1 MSEFKSFLFSTPCLD
16 KVKLQDDAANDEC
29 MGKMSLLSNLY
40 ESLVCTDGKKVLV
53 SYRAAEDNGESSNRQ
68 RIQFEYILLHKAKSR
83 AVYACVT
90 LTRPRAN
97 RHQCLPLFLELF

>member
-40 ESLVCTDGKKVLV
+40 ESLVCTDGKKYWSHIELLKTMVKV
-53 SYRAAEDNGESSNRQ
+53 QTGREYSSSIFCCIKQ
-68 RIQFEYILLHKAKSR
+68 S
-83 AVYACVT
+83 
-90 LTRPRAN
+90 P
-97 RHQCLPLFLELF
+97 ELFMPA